1 MKAATKGAAANAR
14 TMPGGERFLS
24 DDECGRITGLSK
36 ATRWRMAGRGEFP
49 GKVRLSPGRTAYRLS
64 EVEAWVA
71 SRAPDGYA
79 NLELGP
85 RVYGPD
91 L

>member
-1 MKAATKGAAANAR
+1 MKAANREAAA

-64 EVEAWVA
+64 DVEAWIA
-71 SRAPDGYA
+71 SRAPATGTRA
-79 NLELGP
+79 A
-85 RVYGPD
+85 R
-91 L
+91 